1 MHLEDDEAL
10 DCDWKGIMTVN
21 DVILRIA
28 FEPRVRTSPYFEATL
43 RFSVERMT
51 IGRVTRCAYSPR
63 LEKKIGS
70 ANVPVERAGIGT
82 RFLVETPQG
91 QAGATVVPKP
101 FFDSRR

>member
-28 FEPRVRTSPYFEATL
+28 FEPRVRTSPY
-43 RFSVERMT
+43 
-51 IGRVTRCAYSPR
+51 
-63 LEKKIGS
+63 EKKIGS